1 MKAVQGFLT
10 EDDTFFDDKHA
21 AELYEAELELRLACD
36 KPNIDDDKLI
46 DYLITLQPQIQRYFN
61 ALEKHNA
68 NNGKAEEV
76 VAPEQQQSPRSDE
89 PVPDVGRRTRPKRV
103 RD

>member
-21 AELYEAELELRLACD
+21 AELYEAELELRQACD

-46 DYLITLQPQIQRYFN
+46 GYLITLQPQIQRYFN

-68 NNGKAEEV
+68 DNGKAEEV
-76 VAPEQQQSPRSDE
+76 AAPELEQPTRSDE
-89 PVPDVGRRTRPKRV
+89 PVPDVGGRTRTKRV
-103 RD
+103 RN